1 MPNVFEVLR
10 KDHDEVKAMLV
21 RLEAGPAVTPGAT
34 AEQIA
39 RRRNLVDEVII
50 EESTHE
56 AVEQQ
61 YFWPLVRALGPD
73 GGRIA
78 EEALEQ
84 ETQGEWV
91 LNELQ
96 KLDADDERFEAVL
109 ATFISAARAHIAFE
123 EAHAWPLLA
132 AALTVEQADELGDK
146 IARAKKTAPTRPHPS
161 VSPAEGAAGAAGTA
175 GTQTIP
181 GTMTGIA
188 DRFRDAITGR
198 GRHS

>member
-1 MPNVFEVLR
+1 MPNVLEVLR
-10 KDHDEVKAMLV
+10 KDHDEIKAMLV

-39 RRRNLVDEVII
+39 RRRQLADEVII

-73 GGRIA
+73 GARVA

-91 LNELQ
+91 LSELE
-96 KLDADDERFEAVL
+96 KLDADDERFEAVV

-123 EAHAWPLLA
+123 EAHGWPLLA

-146 IARAKKTAPTRPHPS
+146 LIRAKK
-161 VSPAEGAAGAAGTA
+161 
-175 GTQTIP
+175 IP
-181 GTMTGIA
+181 GTTTEIA
-188 DRFRDAITGR
+188 DRFRDAVTGR
-198 GRHS
+198 GRRS

>member
-1 MPNVFEVLR
+1 MTL
-10 KDHDEVKAMLV
+10 
-21 RLEAGPAVTPGAT
+21 GAT
-34 AEQIA
+34 AEQVA
-39 RRRNLVDEVII
+39 QRRHLVDEVII

-61 YFWPLVRALGPD
+61 YFWPLVRALGLD
-73 GGRIA
+73 GGRVA

-91 LNELQ
+91 LNELE
-96 KLDADDERFEAVL
+96 KLEAEDERFEAVL

-146 IARAKKTAPTRPHPS
+146 ITRAKKTAPTRPHPS
-161 VSPAEGAAGAAGTA
+161 VSPAEGA
-175 GTQTIP
+175 QTTS
-181 GTMTGIA
+181 GTMTGIT
-188 DRFRDAITGR
+188 DRLRDAVTGR
-198 GRHS
+198 GRRS

>member
-21 RLEAGPAVTPGAT
+21 RLEAGPAVTLGAT

-39 RRRNLVDEVII
+39 QRRHVVDDVII
-50 EESTHE
+50 EESAHE

-73 GGRIA
+73 GDRIA
-78 EEALEQ
+78 DEALEQ

-91 LNELQ
+91 LNELE
-96 KLDADDERFEAVL
+96 KLDADDERFEPVL

-123 EAHAWPLLA
+123 EAHTWPLLA
-132 AALTVEQADELGDK
+132 AALSVEQADELGDK
-146 IARAKKTAPTRPHPS
+146 ITRAKKMAPTRPHPR
-161 VSPAEGAAGAAGTA
+161 VSPAEGAQKTA
-175 GTQTIP
+175 GPMAGVT
-181 GTMTGIA
+181 
-188 DRFRDAITGR
+188 DRLRDAVTGR
-198 GRHS
+198 GRDS

>member
-10 KDHDEVKAMLV
+10 EDHEEVKAMLV
-21 RLEAGPAVTPGAT
+21 RLEAGPTVTLGAT

-39 RRRNLVDEVII
+39 QRRHLVDEVII

-61 YFWPLVRALGPD
+61 YFWPLVHALGPAGD
-73 GGRIA
+73 RIA
-78 EEALEQ
+78 DEALEQ
-84 ETQGEWV
+84 ETQGELM
-91 LNELQ
+91 LNELE
-96 KLDADDERFEAVL
+96 KLEADDERFEAVL

-146 IARAKKTAPTRPHPS
+146 ITRAKKTAPTRPHTQK
-161 VSPAEGAAGAAGTA
+161 TA
-175 GTQTIP
+175 GP
-181 GTMTGIA
+181 MTGVA
-188 DRFRDAITGR
+188 DRFRDAVTGR

>member
-1 MPNVFEVLR
+1 M
-10 KDHDEVKAMLV
+10 
-21 RLEAGPAVTPGAT
+21 
-34 AEQIA
+34 EQ
-39 RRRNLVDEVII
+39 R
-50 EESTHE
+50 
-56 AVEQQ
+56 

-73 GGRIA
+73 GARIA

-91 LNELQ
+91 LNELE
-96 KLDADDERFEAVL
+96 KLDADDERFEAVV
-109 ATFISAARAHIAFE
+109 ARFISAARAHIAFE

-146 IARAKKTAPTRPHPS
+146 LTRAKKTAPTRPHPS
-161 VSPAEGAAGAAGTA
+161 VSPAEGART
-175 GTQTIP
+175 TP

-188 DRFRDAITGR
+188 DRFRDAVTGR